1 MKQINIKAVVNTYK
15 SVSAIKRNQE
25 RIMGDYIIEAKKDF
39 VEFVLKPAK
48 EMINNAISANYN
60 GAIEAVTDG
69 ERALLDAIKRA
80 KSDRKF
86 ANEAKNFG
94 VSLQDASDLIRLY
107 YPSVSLDGKT
117 LQKVNEYKTD
127 ENGDCVLNEDG
138 KRIIS
143 ASWYD
148 YKVITASNASAIV
161 VSCLRRMRYEAIHEI
176 THVDGWN
183 IKKVG
188 K

>member
-1 MKQINIKAVVNTYK
+1 M
-15 SVSAIKRNQE
+15 
-25 RIMGDYIIEAKKDF
+25 
-39 VEFVLKPAK
+39 
-48 EMINNAISANYN
+48 
-60 GAIEAVTDG
+60 
-69 ERALLDAIKRA
+69 
-80 KSDRKF
+80 
-86 ANEAKNFG
+86 
-94 VSLQDASDLIRLY
+94 QDAADLIRLY
-107 YPSVSLDGKT
+107 FPLVSLDGKA

-127 ENGDCVLNEDG
+127 ENGDYILNEDG

-148 YKVITASNASAIV
+148 YKVITASNAANIV

-176 THVDGWN
+176 AHVDGWN